1 MLLARLEEPR
11 LLEACAL
18 GPLLAPLNGL
28 PDEEE
33 RLAEGLDLDCE
44 ALGDGLGRLA
54 LGDVV
59 GRLAEGVP
67 VEGRA
72 LAVPVEGRVPEVPV
86 EGRAPAAPVE
96 GPAPPELQPRASAL
110 RAEVEAVGEPLLAIR
125 LWSGCHFVWPLVDDG
140 RAPVALVWPAVVFRL
155 TLTFWLTL
163 TFRLTSMSTSP

>member
-96 GPAPPELQPRASAL
+96 GRAPTLPVEGLAPAEPQPRASGL
-110 RAEVEAVGEPLLAIR
+110 RAEFAAAGEPLLLSR
-125 LWSGCHFVWPLVDDG
+125 FWSGCHFV
-140 RAPVALVWPAVVFRL
+140 
-155 TLTFWLTL
+155 
-163 TFRLTSMSTSP
+163 